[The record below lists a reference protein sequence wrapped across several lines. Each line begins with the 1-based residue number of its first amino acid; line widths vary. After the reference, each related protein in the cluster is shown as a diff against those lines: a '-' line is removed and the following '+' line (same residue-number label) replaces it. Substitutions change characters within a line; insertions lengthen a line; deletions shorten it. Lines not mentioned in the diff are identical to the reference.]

1 MSEVKGIISEL
12 SEIRRIEIG
21 LKLREAK
28 EPNGILYN
36 SEGWSNV
43 SDADMERLKQ
53 VATAVL
59 RALVDKC
66 QMYRGILL
74 PRIGRSNGQ
83 THNHTDKHHK
93 IWNESALGP
102 MQ

>member
-74 PRIGRSNGQ
+74 PIIIQ
-83 THNHTDKHHK
+83 TNITKYGM
-93 IWNESALGP
+93 NRP
-102 MQ
+102 